1 MAFSC
6 STSFVAPPLSTK
18 FVTYIPPA
26 SKPKPKPKL
35 KPTPKA
41 ESIATT
47 KTVEHSRSGIE
58 SQDGGEWFHIDDN
71 FTILDSNASLPT
83 LYETT
88 GASHWVGYSDSCSL
102 IVTNQRNSTS
112 TGLVDAFAGFLGES
126 ELKNPEHDQFG
137 GKLLDEERPHHPTRV
152 TEGDLAMVG
161 LLGGISREFPLV
173 VEDDAAEGH
182 HSAAG
187 VEPGNVA
194 SDYQEGN
201 YRASSGNEEYIAVQ
215 HSLPDTDGVSA
226 LSMEEIGSVR
236 SNSPLTEDKSLF
248 GDVDVTDRPS
258 TTRKR
263 TRPDV
268 LNVTPEPELE
278 DLRPTKRQRPVE
290 RQAEHLK
297 RNPMPTPK
305 LTPQLTP
312 LSTPNSGVSH
322 SRASTERSLQSIDS
336 DCKHDGARTPR
347 SSPSELHTADG
358 DDSAHNPRASEE
370 LLPSRRAVSPSEG
383 IAGEQNFGSDSER
396 RGENR
401 EGSSGDFRGSHD
413 KLNQDDVLFPRSPAK
428 LSQRRKRSNRP
439 LEGKKHS
446 PSRTT
451 LGPRSS
457 STMLRASRQITPSQA
472 QQPYCVDMVYQI
484 TDLTLCAVPNGSS
497 IVTAVIHY
505 RDSNSP
511 LDPAVLGPKFLG
523 RNSKVIRMTQLS
535 QDSWMLLGYRYDD
548 DASGPCTGRS
558 LDVERISN
566 SNNDAA
572 GHGTDHS
579 DDDWDEEDGHGEQDI
594 HRHSSR
600 THIAWPPSDEA
611 RLLSYKDKQGM
622 EWKEIFKRFPDR
634 TTGASPVHVASCVS
648 GDRLHLVVEPV
659 RLPAAAFVERWAT
672 LHAGA

>member
-1 MAFSC
+1 
-6 STSFVAPPLSTK
+6 
-18 FVTYIPPA
+18 
-26 SKPKPKPKL
+26 
-35 KPTPKA
+35 
-41 ESIATT
+41 
-47 KTVEHSRSGIE
+47 
-58 SQDGGEWFHIDDN
+58 
-71 FTILDSNASLPT
+71 
-83 LYETT
+83 
-88 GASHWVGYSDSCSL
+88 
-102 IVTNQRNSTS
+102 
-112 TGLVDAFAGFLGES
+112 
-126 ELKNPEHDQFG
+126 
-137 GKLLDEERPHHPTRV
+137 
-152 TEGDLAMVG
+152 
-161 LLGGISREFPLV
+161 
-173 VEDDAAEGH
+173 
-182 HSAAG
+182 
-187 VEPGNVA
+187 
-194 SDYQEGN
+194 
-201 YRASSGNEEYIAVQ
+201 
-215 HSLPDTDGVSA
+215 
-226 LSMEEIGSVR
+226 
-236 SNSPLTEDKSLF
+236 
-248 GDVDVTDRPS
+248 
-258 TTRKR
+258 
-263 TRPDV
+263 V

-290 RQAEHLK
+290 RQAGHLR
-297 RNPMPTPK
+297 RNPVPTPK

-336 DCKHDGARTPR
+336 DCKRDGARTPR

-358 DDSAHNPRASEE
+358 DDSAHNPRESEG

-401 EGSSGDFRGSHD
+401 EGSGGEFRGSHD

-439 LEGKKHS
+439 LKGKKHS

-472 QQPYCVDMVYQI
+472 QQPYWSVIDEEFRSCSPQTSSRGTKTGNEPNIKHRHSVDMAYQI

-505 RDSNSP
+505 RDSKSP

-535 QDSWMLLGYRYDD
+535 QNSWMLLGYRYDD

-600 THIAWPPSDEA
+600 THIVWPPSDEA

-634 TTGASPVHVASCVS
+634 TTGAVRTRYHK
-648 GDRLHLVVEPV
+648 LHTE
-659 RLPAAAFVERWAT
+659 
-672 LHAGA
+672 GQ